1 MRLLRCHGAGARIPA
16 PPITQTS
23 EEMRESIAQMRE
35 TGALLRKQ
43 KNTNKTRERCFMPFG
58 GSCSVSSARP
68 LSRPSRTRTCG
79 DAALMERLPALN

>member
-16 PPITQTS
+16 PRITQTS

-43 KNTNKTRERCFMPFG
+43 KIPITPERGASCLLEAAVPSPWLAPSPARRGRELVEM
-58 GSCSVSSARP
+58 
-68 LSRPSRTRTCG
+68 L
-79 DAALMERLPALN
+79 L